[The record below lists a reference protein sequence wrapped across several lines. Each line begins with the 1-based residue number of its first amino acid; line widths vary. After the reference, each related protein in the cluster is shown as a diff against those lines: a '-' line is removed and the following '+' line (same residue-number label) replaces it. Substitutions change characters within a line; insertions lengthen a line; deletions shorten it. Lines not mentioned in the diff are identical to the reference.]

1 MGEFILANAEGEL
14 TVRIY
19 SSQVI
24 LTESETLFE
33 PPYLQFLHCMVT
45 IEKRGLLA
53 YKLLSGYA
61 ERMKDLP
68 QDRLIKSSTTD
79 ISLSRSIGFGI

>member
-1 MGEFILANAEGEL
+1 
-14 TVRIY
+14 
-19 SSQVI
+19 
-24 LTESETLFE
+24 
-33 PPYLQFLHCMVT
+33 MVT

>member
-1 MGEFILANAEGEL
+1 MAEAEGEV
-14 TVRIY
+14 TVGIY

-24 LTESETLFE
+24 PTESETLFE
-33 PPYLQFLHCMVT
+33 PPYLQFLHYMVT

-68 QDRLIKSSTTD
+68 QERLIKSSTTD
-79 ISLSRSIGFGI
+79 MSLSRSIGLGI